1 MATVRRD
8 LHLDPDTLPWVEQT
22 PGVWFKLLRTS
33 PSEERYTNLLKV
45 APGGLLA
52 RHRHPGPVEAWVI
65 AGSWRYLEHDW
76 VAGPGDYIYEPI
88 GDVHTLVVD
97 PAEEMITLF
106 QVSGG
111 VVYLDEHDEV
121 VRIDTAQSKLD
132 LYLAH
137 CRANGLEPANIVF
150 EP

>member
-1 MATVRRD
+1 MATVQRD

-22 PGVWFKLLRTS
+22 PGVWFKLLRAS

-106 QVSGG
+106 QVTGG

-132 LYLAH
+132 RYLEH
-137 CRANGLEPANIVF
+137 CRAHGLEPANIVF
-150 EP
+150 